1 MVDEN
6 EGLKNQM
13 SQIIFKKLGEIK
25 NLTLLESEVAIEF
38 RGFPEFAKLFKICDQ
53 YEQKY
58 TKSLPS
64 ANLYHQNSSSP
75 IEQSLQS

>member
-1 MVDEN
+1 
-6 EGLKNQM
+6 M
-13 SQIIFKKLGEIK
+13 SQIIFKKLSEIK

-38 RGFPEFAKLFKICDQ
+38 RSFPEFAKLFKICDQ

-64 ANLYHQNSSSP
+64 PNLYHHQSTS
-75 IEQSLQS
+75 IDVSLQS

>member
-13 SQIIFKKLGEIK
+13 TQIIFKKLSEIK

-38 RGFPEFAKLFKICDQ
+38 RSFPEFAKLYKICDQ

-58 TKSLPS
+58 TKTLPS
-64 ANLYHQNSSSP
+64 ANLYHQFSAP
-75 IEQSLQS
+75 IDMSLQT

>member
-13 SQIIFKKLGEIK
+13 SQIIFKKLSEIK
-25 NLTLLESEVAIEF
+25 NLTLLEGEVAIEF
-38 RGFPEFAKLFKICDQ
+38 RGFPEFSKLFKICDQ

-58 TKSLPS
+58 TKTLPS
-64 ANLYHQNSSSP
+64 ANLYHQQSSSP
-75 IEQSLQS
+75 I